1 MRRLLTAA
9 LASLVLVCTA
19 HSADP
24 EVVSLIRLIA
34 APQQYDGKRVVVIG
48 VPRIDFESY
57 GLYLHKEDFD
67 QGLTKNALWIVVP
80 NGKDDEWKALEGQYV
95 LVDGTFSV
103 QNTGHMGM
111 YSGAI
116 GKITRFRAVKRENVK

>member
-1 MRRLLTAA
+1 MRRLFTAVF
-9 LASLVLVCTA
+9 ASLAFAGVA

-24 EVVSLIRLIA
+24 EIVSLIRLIA
-34 APQQYDGKRVVVIG
+34 APHEYDGKRIVVIG

-80 NGKDDEWKALEGQYV
+80 NDKDAEWKALEGQYV
-95 LVDGTFSV
+95 LVDGIFSA

-116 GKITRFRAVKRENVK
+116 SKITRFRAVQRRNVK